1 MSTAFGWTCTRCTYQ
16 HSAPGT
22 RCVMC
27 NELRVTKE
35 QMRDFVMGKT
45 LSKEHDDKVNEAPPP
60 SVKEN
65 RPPPPLA
72 ASVPPKPAPAP
83 QIRNPY
89 ARKVS
94 STDNTAVTAP
104 VKPAPSNANQPSPFF
119 SQSSRP
125 NTGSTT
131 NRQAQQQQP
140 ATWNPPRNIPA
151 SRNDS
156 VGNSSMSAAFTE
168 QRGPTYEQQQS
179 WCPPSELLAPT
190 RRISKHEVSQIPMSM
205 EARAILQKL
214 HQSLLLLLQRIHLLW
229 QCDLLRC
236 RMFPVPFRY
245 AQRLLPTGSTLY
257 TNPILY
263 VTISWRFHRL
273 QCYTIR

>member
-1 MSTAFGWTCTRCTYQ
+1 MSTSFGWTCTRCTYQ

-45 LSKEHDDKVNEAPPP
+45 LSKDDAKVNEAP

-65 RPPPPLA
+65 RPPSPLTA
-72 ASVPPKPAPAP
+72 KVTPKPAPAP
-83 QIRNPY
+83 LIRNPY

-94 STDNTAVTAP
+94 TTKNTAVTAP

-131 NRQAQQQQP
+131 NRQAQQQQR
-140 ATWNPPRNIPA
+140 ASWNPPRNLPT
-151 SRNDS
+151 SRKNS
-156 VGNSSMSAAFTE
+156 VVNSSVSAA
-168 QRGPTYEQQQS
+168 Y
-179 WCPPSELLAPT
+179 T
-190 RRISKHEVSQIPMSM
+190 RSVKCQWEW
-205 EARAILQKL
+205 K
-214 HQSLLLLLQRIHLLW
+214 
-229 QCDLLRC
+229 
-236 RMFPVPFRY
+236 
-245 AQRLLPTGSTLY
+245 
-257 TNPILY
+257 
-263 VTISWRFHRL
+263 
-273 QCYTIR
+273 